1 MKHAVARNIT
11 SMLILNIKPIQHP
24 KNVAIWQQNVYHQ
37 FSTSTHSMM
46 LKKNPSWVLCYYNTR
61 VPVNSLVKSY
71 KWNKYYVCLTSS
83 HLLCESQSH
92 PTASWPQTMAEISK
106 FRPKIVSPFFHSNQV
121 KYDSRYHFQKW
132 LNLTICYFDQNIRI
146 WYRKFSLFIHKCGN
160 NRQNFASHALLV
172 G

>member
-1 MKHAVARNIT
+1 
-11 SMLILNIKPIQHP
+11 ML
-24 KNVAIWQQNVYHQ
+24 VSIWQQNVYHQ

-92 PTASWPQTMAEISK
+92 PTASWPHTMAKISK
-106 FRPKIVSPFFHSNQV
+106 FCPKMFRSFS
-121 KYDSRYHFQKW
+121 FQKSQ
-132 LNLTICYFDQNIRI
+132 NMIRFSSNGKSRRRTAFICKVCRTKNIKNHI
-146 WYRKFSLFIHKCGN
+146 KNHKEPSFGGDCHSL
-160 NRQNFASHALLV
+160 QLL
-172 G
+172 